1 MKLYSTEESFE
12 PRMEF
17 LVGLITAKIA
27 PTNEF
32 DQLIVNSIANQ
43 KHLAYIDFEANTK
56 KPGALIG
63 LGKEPDVPNDTT
75 KENLRYIGEAH
86 RNTGLR
92 GIHMFIVTELKVF
105 DSRILYFT
113 GAKKASTLYVYP
125 HVETYQFEIERYK
138 LNDIEKI
145 GDMVKAP
152 STPPFHKDYIT
163 GYFDIDYRQLTSLDH
178 LQI

>member
-1 MKLYSTEESFE
+1 MQLYSTEEDFE
-12 PRMEF
+12 KRMEF
-17 LVGLITAKIA
+17 FVNLITAKT
-27 PTNEF
+27 PPSNEF

-43 KHLAYIDFEANTK
+43 KHLCYVDFEANTK

-63 LGKEPDVPNDTT
+63 LGKEPDVPTDTS
-75 KENLRYIGEAH
+75 KENLRLLGIAH

-113 GAKKASTLYVYP
+113 GAKKSKNLYVYP

-145 GDMVKAP
+145 GDMVRAP
-152 STPPFHKDYIT
+152 KTPPFHKEFVT
-163 GYFDIDYRQLTSLDH
+163 GYFDIDYRQLTSLDYLH
-178 LQI
+178 I